1 MIGFAR
7 IVFCVFA
14 LKNKQ
19 SCFFG
24 EIVFVMDSCSG
35 LVGEKSD
42 CDDGG
47 VVEKDPTGK
56 YLRVPISNSF
66 DSLILE
72 F

>member
-1 MIGFAR
+1 
-7 IVFCVFA
+7 
-14 LKNKQ
+14 
-19 SCFFG
+19 
-24 EIVFVMDSCSG
+24 MDSCSG
-35 LVGEKSD
+35 LVGGKSD